1 MLKTTLRSKVL
12 KIFRHDF
19 LYTAYADATTLFHK
33 DRKSLIELMNKLN
46 TSSNFLGLKPNKT
59 KCETAG
65 IGVLNGVQVALC
77 GIKCVNLNN
86 ETVKIIG
93 VHIIKILTKIK
104 TFEKILLKQK
114 TF

>member
-1 MLKTTLRSKVL
+1 
-12 KIFRHDF
+12 
-19 LYTAYADATTLFHK
+19 
-33 DRKSLIELMNKLN
+33 MNELN

-65 IGVLNGVQVALC
+65 IGGLNGVQVALC
-77 GIKCVNLNN
+77 GMKYVNLNN
-86 ETVKIIG
+86 ETVKILG